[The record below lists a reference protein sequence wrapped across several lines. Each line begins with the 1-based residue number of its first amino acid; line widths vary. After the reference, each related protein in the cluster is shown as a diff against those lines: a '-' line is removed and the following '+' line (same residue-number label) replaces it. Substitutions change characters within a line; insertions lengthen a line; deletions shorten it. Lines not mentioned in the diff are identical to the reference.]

1 MSESCKAIAE
11 LGYVEHVEILFAETQ
26 LVRNDNAILLSDEVI
41 RFAYEILKG
50 RLGCISF
57 CIQAVRQLQHTNDHL
72 DDVSVDH
79 CTHY

>member
-41 RFAYEILKG
+41 RFAYEIL
-50 RLGCISF
+50 
-57 CIQAVRQLQHTNDHL
+57 T
-72 DDVSVDH
+72 
-79 CTHY
+79 